1 MYLAYI
7 TIISAARS
15 VVSILSVHSAA
26 NLYCTTECS
35 PLFHYPGFTGKGYV
49 IAVVC
54 RTPICPEIPKKFQLV
69 LKYPEK
75 NLYWISWNSVKFFN
89 PLSPCGR
96 KMKCL
101 TLPWVAGKPVASLD
115 RGNVLTAVYLFV
127 CYFVNIITHRVMGDF
142 VEIFKID

>member
-26 NLYCTTECS
+26 NSYCTTECS
-35 PLFHYPGFTGKGYV
+35 PLFHYPGFAGKGYV

-54 RTPICPEIPKKFQLV
+54 RTPICFEIPKKIQLV

-75 NLYWISWNSVKFFN
+75 NLY
-89 PLSPCGR
+89 
-96 KMKCL
+96 
-101 TLPWVAGKPVASLD
+101 
-115 RGNVLTAVYLFV
+115 
-127 CYFVNIITHRVMGDF
+127 
-142 VEIFKID
+142 